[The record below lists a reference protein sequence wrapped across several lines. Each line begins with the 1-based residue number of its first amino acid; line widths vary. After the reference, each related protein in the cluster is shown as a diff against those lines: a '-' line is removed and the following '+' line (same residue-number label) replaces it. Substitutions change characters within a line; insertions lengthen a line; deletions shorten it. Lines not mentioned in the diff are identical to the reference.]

1 MEQTMSPAL
10 VRRPPALVECHLAAA
25 GDSAL
30 VSADSA
36 VALDGRQS
44 VRAALIAR
52 GSGRLLVQ
60 LGFSL
65 VSELKLA
72 SGRRAD
78 LVALSSNGEVWIV
91 EIKSCVADFRA
102 DHKWPDYRLHCDR
115 LLFAV
120 DPAFPTDI
128 LPDDVGLIIADGH
141 GAELIRAAPEHR
153 LPGPTRKALTLRF
166 ARAAALRLHAA
177 IDPLVGLSE

>member
-1 MEQTMSPAL
+1 MSPAIIRRDTAL
-10 VRRPPALVECHLAAA
+10 VRA
-25 GDSAL
+25 GDDALTSAE
-30 VSADSA
+30 SA

-44 VRAALIAR
+44 IRAALIAR
-52 GSGRLLVQ
+52 GTGRLLVQ

-65 VSELKLA
+65 VSELPLA

-78 LVALSSNGEVWIV
+78 LVALALTGEVWIV
-91 EIKSCVADFRA
+91 EIKSCAADFRA
-102 DHKWPDYRLHCDR
+102 DHKWPDYRFHCDR

-120 DPAFPTDI
+120 DAEFPADI
-128 LPDDVGLIIADGH
+128 LPEDTGLIIADGH
-141 GAELIRAAPEHR
+141 GGELVRAAPEHR

-177 IDPLVGLSE
+177 IDPLVGISE